1 MPSPLRF
8 PIAIGTVLKYIL
20 NQKLITMKGKSTLL
34 SIPLLLFC
42 TWVCAQSPVEY
53 YVDGS
58 LPTNGNGTA
67 ASPWNRIW
75 YAINRSPR
83 DTTRDAVVYIKGGTY
98 AIDAADYLTQLY
110 IGSANGGANGKYL
123 ILRPYTGDEGKV
135 IIDGK
140 TLATTTFFPNMLII
154 SGAQNV
160 RLQNLVFRNLKNT
173 NGYVVNVQGSQ
184 HIEVN
189 NCVFD
194 SLQWTTTPAEY
205 GYPTVNNASNFIYPV
220 YLANNSTVA
229 ISADTLRNSAIG
241 WGEFVKDAGG
251 NTGISISAPVNVNN
265 TGIASNYYVAV
276 NGNDTTGS
284 GSVVKP
290 WRTVSRA
297 IELAGINYTY
307 VPSQLVNIP
316 VTINLRAGTHYP
328 SGAGLYIGSNRGANG
343 QWFTIKNYP
352 GESPVLDGSSLTEK
366 YSALISIAGAKNI
379 RIEGLKLTKV
389 TNDSTYQNTSS
400 KDTRFGI
407 LVSGKAANIIIKK
420 NELYDM
426 AWTRNANSQKYP
438 TPSDNLNPLVVLGT
452 TDTAIRNVI
461 IDSNLVYNNVPG
473 YSEAVTINGNVDSFA
488 VTNNEVHDNANIG
501 IVAAGNYQW
510 IVDDP
515 NYSVTAPYNYSR
527 NGSITGNTVYRN
539 ISPIAISAGIYLDG
553 SSNVMVA
560 NNESYKNG
568 VGLSVGNEQ
577 SNSTSGGHL
586 IQNNVFRDN
595 LGAGMYYGS
604 TNSTS
609 MVQNCVAKWNTIKNN
624 YILDSVLRAKANN
637 QYGITDASQRYTELN
652 VNRVQNSTFEENTIE
667 SLSNIVSGFYFTQS
681 GLTFRYNEY
690 YVISEDACQAIFVR
704 DNNNDGSIALPA
716 DNIFTTFHQYAQ
728 QTGYDQTSTC
738 EGVSYSATGCGTSGA
753 RIVTAPALQ
762 QEMLYKI
769 AVTPNPVINNVA
781 VWVGMQKEGLVRLEL
796 FDISGRLLLSKQQ
809 QLLAGN
815 HKLLLESIGNSGV
828 TGGVYLLQVTTPF
841 EKKTIKLL
849 VKNP

>member
-1 MPSPLRF
+1 
-8 PIAIGTVLKYIL
+8 
-20 NQKLITMKGKSTLL
+20 MKGKTTLL
-34 SIPLLLFC
+34 SISLLLFC
-42 TWVCAQSPVEY
+42 SWVFAQSPAEY

-58 LPTNGNGTA
+58 LTTNGNGTA

-98 AIDAADYLTQLY
+98 VIDSTDYLTQLY
-110 IGSANGGANGKYL
+110 IGSANGGANSKYL

-140 TLATTTFFPNMLII
+140 KLATTSFFPNMLII
-154 SGAQNV
+154 SGASNV

-173 NGYVVNVQGSQ
+173 NGYVVNVQSSQ
-184 HIEVN
+184 NVEVN

-205 GYPTVNNASNFIYPV
+205 GYPTVNNTSNYIYPI
-220 YLANNSTVA
+220 YLANNSTVT

-241 WGEFVKDAGG
+241 WGELVKDAGG
-251 NTGISISAPVNVNN
+251 NTGISTSSLVNVNN
-265 TGIASNYYVAV
+265 TGIASGYYVSLS
-276 NGNDTTGS
+276 GNDTTGS

-290 WRTVSRA
+290 WRTIKRA

-307 VPSQLVNIP
+307 VPSRLANVP
-316 VTINLRAGTHYP
+316 VTIYLRAGTHKP
-328 SGAGLYIGSNRGANG
+328 TGSGLYIDANRGSNG

-352 GESPVLDGSSLTEK
+352 GESPVVDGSDLTVK
-366 YSALISIAGAKNI
+366 FSALIAIAGARNI

-389 TNDSTYQNTSS
+389 TNDSTYQNTGS

-420 NELYDM
+420 NEIYDM
-426 AWTRNANSQKYP
+426 AWTRDTNKQKYP
-438 TPSDNLNPLVVLGT
+438 APSDNLNPLVVLGT
-452 TDTAIRNVI
+452 TDTALRNVI
-461 IDSNLVYNNVPG
+461 IDSNKVYNNVPG
-473 YSEAVTINGNVDSFA
+473 YSEAVTINGYVDSFA

-515 NYSVTAPYNYSR
+515 NYSVTAPNNYSR
-527 NGSITGNTVYRN
+527 NGFIRNNTVYRN

-553 SSNVMVA
+553 SSNVTVS
-560 NNESYKNG
+560 NNESYMNG

-586 IQNNVFRDN
+586 IQSNVFRDN

-604 TNSTS
+604 TNTTS

-624 YILDSVLRAKANN
+624 YIIDSVLRAKANN
-637 QYGITDASQRYTELN
+637 QYGITNASQRYTELN
-652 VNRVQNSTFEENTIE
+652 VYRLQNSTFEENTIE
-667 SLSNIVSGFYFTQS
+667 SLSNIVNGFYFTQS

-690 YVISEDACQAIFVR
+690 YVISGDACQAIFVR
-704 DNNNDGSIALPA
+704 DNNNDGGIALPA

-753 RIVTAPALQ
+753 RSMVAAPALQ

-769 AVTPNPVINNVA
+769 AVTPNPVVNNIT
-781 VWVGMQKEGLVRLEL
+781 VWVGMQKEGTVRLEL
-796 FDISGRLLLSKQQ
+796 VDLSGRLLLSKQQ
-809 QLLAGN
+809 QLLPGN
-815 HKLLLESIGNSGV
+815 HKLLLESVGKSGV
-828 TGGVYLLQVTTPF
+828 TNGVYLLQVTTPF

-849 VKNP
+849 VSNP